1 MRSWGKW
8 VSEIREPNKRS
19 RIWLGSFPNP
29 EMAARA
35 YDAAVFCLRGPK
47 AFLNFPECVPSSP
60 PPCLSPK
67 EIQAF
72 SAAHAASSSPCC
84 NPLSFPSS
92 HSFSAEDSQLSAEE
106 KCPPHSDVSSLL
118 PDSERWN
125 PKDIYRHGGLVESC
139 NSEKLGYSPDAQK
152 KQDDDDDDD
161 PSEESS
167 EENHNKDFKGLVDMG
182 LSNVKFFESCKGAGR
197 DRHIIANNTKIRSL
211 EKLEADVKS
220 ASLGMLV
227 NSEVQGKDKDFLCGK
242 RDSALFSSM
251 QKCKGY
257 TTDAK
262 SCGNHSERGPVKAE
276 EEEEEEVLPHVH
288 LPDQVSAVVDDH
300 KIVAKSKKA
309 EEAAAEC
316 STTSVSCQEDD
327 VQSLLLNLKALD
339 FPPEVGDL
347 HPGDPNLADNNT
359 PKTDSEDFWEEN
371 LWSFTN

>member
-1 MRSWGKW
+1 
-8 VSEIREPNKRS
+8 
-19 RIWLGSFPNP
+19 
-29 EMAARA
+29 
-35 YDAAVFCLRGPK
+35 
-47 AFLNFPECVPSSP
+47 
-60 PPCLSPK
+60 LSPK

-125 PKDIYRHGGLVESC
+125 PKDIYRNGGLVESC

-161 PSEESS
+161 DASEESS

-276 EEEEEEVLPHVH
+276 QEKEEVLPDVH

-300 KIVAKSKKA
+300 TTLAKSKKV